1 MSQKY
6 ILVVDDDPDLVET
19 VAMMLESKGCEVG
32 RAYDGIEGEESIKE
46 RRPDLVILDI
56 MMPRKDGYVL
66 CNEMKAKEETRDI
79 PVVLLTA
86 VGEAVPSTR
95 YSHADGMATEADDYI
110 PKPIETEIHFLLCL
124 PRRQRQI
131 FTPLIKKNI
140 PEATVAEIGS
150 AARFTMNGPHFGD
163 RHGIAYKLFTALEQ
177 AGVDLLGLGCSIASI
192 TGVVASDSIEATTA
206 AIRTCFEVPC
216 VIDRNFHS

>member
-1 MSQKY
+1 MSKKY

-32 RAYDGIEGEESIKE
+32 KAYDGVEGEESIKQ
-46 RRPDLVILDI
+46 RRPDLVILDV

-66 CNEMKAKEETRDI
+66 CAEMKADPKTRDI

-110 PKPIETEIHFLLCL
+110 PKPIDTE
-124 PRRQRQI
+124 
-131 FTPLIKKNI
+131 
-140 PEATVAEIGS
+140 
-150 AARFTMNGPHFGD
+150 
-163 RHGIAYKLFTALEQ
+163 
-177 AGVDLLGLGCSIASI
+177 GLW
-192 TGVVASDSIEATTA
+192 GVVS
-206 AIRTCFEVPC
+206 
-216 VIDRNFHS
+216 NLM